1 MIIAYDQLNRHIH
14 QLFIGVTDADPT
26 PGPEETAAGK
36 EEAREVP
43 PGLEE
48 WIAEGAVQIM
58 FSESV
63 RNPTFV
69 DITFCL
75 VS

>member
-1 MIIAYDQLNRHIH
+1 MMIAYTQLNRRIH

-26 PGPEETAAGK
+26 HGPEETVARE
-36 EEAREVP
+36 EEAHEVP
-43 PGLEE
+43 LGLEE
-48 WIAEGAVQIM
+48 WTAKGAVQIM

-69 DITFCL
+69 DNTFRL